1 MCVVATARVRIVKH
15 PDQIAAILRGDSSSL
30 FKDIFR
36 RCVKVQN
43 KAKRNLQSNPKR
55 VDTGRL
61 RSDIHIQM
69 LTVNGYPAG
78 RVGFNVF
85 YGLFVHEGTGI
96 YGPRHSMIRPRTATF
111 LKFKPRGES
120 EFVYARA
127 VRGMQPNPFLKNA
140 LSAARD

>member
-1 MCVVATARVRIVKH
+1 MPVRVRIVKH
-15 PDQIAAILRGDSSSL
+15 PAEIKSILQGDNSSVYR
-30 FKDIFR
+30 DIFR

-43 KAKRNLQSNPKR
+43 KAKRNLQNAPKR

-85 YGLFVHEGTGI
+85 YGVYVHEGTGI
-96 YGPRHSMIRPRTATF
+96 YGPKRSPIRPVSARVLA
-111 LKFKPRGES
+111 FKPKGSNRTIFRPQVS
-120 EFVYARA
+120 
-127 VRGMQPNPFLKNA
+127 GMRPNPFLKNA
-140 LSAARD
+140 LDAAKD

>member
-1 MCVVATARVRIVKH
+1 MAARVRLVRH
-15 PDQIAAILRGDSSSL
+15 PDQIAAILRGDNSSL
-30 FKDIFR
+30 FRDIFR

-43 KAKRNLQSNPKR
+43 KAKRNLQTNPKR

-61 RSDIHIQM
+61 RSDIHVQM

-85 YGLFVHEGTGI
+85 YGLYVHEGTGI
-96 YGPRHSMIRPRTATF
+96 FGPNHQMIRPRRARF
-111 LKFKPRGES
+111 LRFKPKGQS
-120 EFVYARA
+120 AYVYARQ

-140 LSAARD
+140 LDAAKD